1 MSEFINNRE
10 HKQKILKEL
19 IMELHNGKTL
29 EEVKPRFEKLIEGVT
44 TSDISEMEEA
54 LIKEGMPVE
63 NVQAL
68 CDVHS
73 AVFKGSIEEIHR
85 VNSPLDIPGH
95 PLHTLDLENKS
106 LQEFIDNK
114 IKPNFSIY
122 KEDSS
127 NGISNSL
134 IEGFKTLLG
143 IDKHY
148 QRKEYL
154 LFPLL
159 EKYGITAPP
168 QVMWGVDDEIRAGI
182 KNIIKILSSNEDK
195 EIVIPRID
203 ETINKTV
210 EMIYKEKNI
219 LFPLTMDYF
228 TEDQWAKIYEESDEV
243 GYFLVEPQE
252 KWIPNRDKFE
262 EKDNIQE
269 EVKEENV
276 KFETG
281 ILSFKEINLLLENLP
296 VEVTFI
302 DKDDKVKYFSHGE
315 DRIFTRTKAI
325 IGRTVQNCHPPASI
339 HIVNK
344 MLEDF
349 RSGKKD
355 HEDFWIEMGEMFV
368 YIRYFALRDKD
379 NEYIGTMEVTQ
390 NVKSVRE
397 LQGEKRLMS

>member
-19 IMELHNGKTL
+19 IMELHNGKSI
-29 EEVKPRFEKLIEGVT
+29 EEVKPRFEKLIQGVT
-44 TSDISEMEEA
+44 TSDIAEMEEN

-73 AVFKGSIEEIHR
+73 AVFKGAIEEIHR
-85 VNSPLDIPGH
+85 VNSPIDIPGH
-95 PLHTLDLENKS
+95 PLHTFDVENKA

-114 IKPNFSIY
+114 IKLSLVEY
-122 KEDSS
+122 KENNNDY
-127 NGISNSL
+127 NRNIL
-134 IEGFKTLLG
+134 IKDFKQLLG

-159 EKYGITAPP
+159 ESYGITAPP
-168 QVMWGVDDEIRAGI
+168 QVMWGVDDEIRANI
-182 KNIIKILSSNEDK
+182 KSIIKMLSSNENIK
-195 EIVIPRID
+195 LLITSIE
-203 ETINKTV
+203 ETINKTI

-228 TEDQWAKIYEESDEV
+228 TEEQWGNIYDESDDV
-243 GYFLVEPQE
+243 GYFLVESQE
-252 KWIPNRDKFE
+252 KWVSNKRVFE
-262 EKDNIQE
+262 AKDNVDDS
-269 EVKEENV
+269 VKEGYI

-296 VEVTFI
+296 IEITFI

-349 RSGKKD
+349 KSGIKD
-355 HEDFWIEMGEMFV
+355 HDDFWIELGDMYV

-379 NEYIGTMEVTQ
+379 NEYIGTIEVTQ
-390 NVKSVRE
+390 NIKPMRN
-397 LQGEKRLMS
+397 LKGEKRLMS

>member
-10 HKQKILKEL
+10 QKQKILKEL
-19 IMELHNGKTL
+19 IMELHNGKSI
-29 EEVKPRFEKLIEGVT
+29 EEVKPRFEKLIQGVS
-44 TSDISEMEEA
+44 TSDIAEMEEA

-68 CDVHS
+68 CDVHA

-85 VNSPLDIPGH
+85 VDSPLDIPGH
-95 PLHTLDLENKS
+95 PLHTLDAENIA
-106 LQEFIDNK
+106 LQKFIDTELK
-114 IKPNFSIY
+114 IAIAEF
-122 KEDSS
+122 KEKKNENSR
-127 NGISNSL
+127 NSL
-134 IEGFKTLLG
+134 IENFKNLLG

-168 QVMWGVDDEIRAGI
+168 QVMWGVDDEIRTNI
-182 KNIIKILSSNEDK
+182 KNVIKMLSINEDSK
-195 EIVIPRID
+195 IVIPKID
-203 ETINKTV
+203 ETINKIA

-228 TEDQWAKIYEESDEV
+228 TEEQWSNIYEESDEV
-243 GYFLVEPQE
+243 GYFLVGPLE
-252 KWIPNRDKFE
+252 KWTPNITNF
-262 EKDNIQE
+262 
-269 EVKEENV
+269 EVKDKVEDAVKEGYV

-296 VEVTFI
+296 VEITFI

-325 IGRTVQNCHPPASI
+325 IGRSVQNCHPPASL

-344 MLEDF
+344 ILEDF
-349 RSGKKD
+349 KTDKKD
-355 HEDFWIEMGEMFV
+355 HDDFWIELGDMYVF
-368 YIRYFALRDKD
+368 IRFFALRDED
-379 NEYIGTMEVTQ
+379 NKYIGTIEVTQ
-390 NVKSVRE
+390 NIKPMRE